1 MELIY
6 HDLRVWLIG
15 KSTDSKAVKIKIETE
30 ICSILWVLASHYLH
44 AWELQELKEI

>member
-6 HDLRVWLIG
+6 HDLGVWLIG

-30 ICSILWVLASHYLH
+30 ICSLLSCWHPIICMRVNYRT
-44 AWELQELKEI
+44 